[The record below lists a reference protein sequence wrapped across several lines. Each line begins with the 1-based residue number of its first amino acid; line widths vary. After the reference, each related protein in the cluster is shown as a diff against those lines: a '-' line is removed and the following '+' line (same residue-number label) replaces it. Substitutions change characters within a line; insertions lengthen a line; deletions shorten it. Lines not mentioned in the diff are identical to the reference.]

1 MKPTL
6 IIILER
12 ARAIFKTA
20 LNHVIAETELPA
32 YLIEGVLL
40 DLLAEVRV
48 QKAAELAAVHEE
60 TLKQIQLLSPTL
72 SDKTDNESEEK
83 EAKTND

>member
-20 LNHVIAETELPA
+20 LNQVIAETELPA

-40 DLLAEVRV
+40 DLLAEIRV
-48 QKAAELAAVHEE
+48 QKAAEIAAVHEE
-60 TLKQIQLLSPTL
+60 TLKQIQLLSPTP